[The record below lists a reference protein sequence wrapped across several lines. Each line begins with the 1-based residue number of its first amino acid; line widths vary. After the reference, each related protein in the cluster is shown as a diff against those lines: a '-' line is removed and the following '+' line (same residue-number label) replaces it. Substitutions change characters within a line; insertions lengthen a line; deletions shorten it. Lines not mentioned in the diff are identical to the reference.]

1 MSFSDLPTRTTSD
14 PNSAADVNQLSE
26 NIKKVNSEGVYR
38 QAIIN
43 GNFDVWQRN
52 TTFSTPSDDTYIA
65 DRWNNL
71 QEANAAWNFYRST
84 DAPTGSSYSLQ
95 CVNVTANKRCGIV
108 QIVENIDASKLIG
121 GYVSVSYWAKSTTG
135 KAISKLYVSVVSWLS
150 TADVVTSDVIGTWPA
165 MSGLPA
171 TFAANWTSEGGQ
183 AQAIST
189 VWTEYTLLASKITT
203 STKTNVALVFW
214 TDDTTITAGDEFYI
228 TRVCLNEGQVA
239 LGFPTRSFHEELIKC
254 QRFYEKS
261 YDYSVVPGSGTYYP
275 FCIRITASSAYYP
288 YYGAIVYKVLKRTA
302 TYPTVYN
309 VEGGTINYV
318 RNISGGSNLAFTG
331 STEFSGWQSNAGCNV
346 VSSSGLWSASAE
358 YAFQWTSDAEL

>member
-71 QEANAAWNFYRST
+71 QEANNAWNFYRST

-95 CVNVTANKRCGIV
+95 CVNVTANKRGGIV
-108 QIVENIDASKLIG
+108 QIIENIDSSKLIG

-150 TADVVTSDVIGTWPA
+150 TADAVTSDVIGTWPA
-165 MSGLPA
+165 MAGLPA

-183 AQAIST
+183 AQVIST

-203 STKTNVALVFW
+203 STKTNIALVFW

-228 TRVCLNEGQVA
+228 TRVCLNEGQVL
-239 LGFPTRSFHEELIKC
+239 LGFPTRSFPEELIKC

-261 YDYSVVPGSGTYYP
+261 YAIGVFPGAADYSGCVSFIAYNAYVGYVSHVSLKVTKISKPTIYTYSPVTGTVGKLSYSGGDVNSLSDTAKTGVGSFY
-275 FCIRITASSAYYP
+275 AY
-288 YYGAIVYKVLKRTA
+288 GNNSLTA
-302 TYPTVYN
+302 TNEYYYQWV
-309 VEGGTINYV
+309 
-318 RNISGGSNLAFTG
+318 
-331 STEFSGWQSNAGCNV
+331 
-346 VSSSGLWSASAE
+346 AE
-358 YAFQWTSDAEL
+358 IEL